1 MAPSGTPRA
10 PRPRSW
16 CPGVPV
22 PPRRARSSLR
32 CGSRGLP
39 SAPLAAGGVGG
50 GVPVQALPGRGRVR
64 FFCYLFSFVPV
75 LGAAGARGRAGHPR
89 GLLLCPRPRSGDSA
103 GFRSELRNP
112 GLPCQRPQ
120 AQGEALPRAGRGVSG
135 GLRPRPCRT
144 RTLPRAHPADNHLP
158 PPPPPLVAFTI
169 FSSAQGGVWG
179 LLPLPGPSSVP
190 PASSLPS
197 LAATSPSPSPRSRA
211 GWGQGRGEGGL
222 PATAPSPPGG
232 LPHARA
238 EAVAPLAPRKQS
250 GAARG
255 RAPHPAG
262 WERPPGL
269 GGRGSPRGAPGGL
282 PAAPCP
288 PSCC

>member
-1 MAPSGTPRA
+1 MPPPGTPRA
-10 PRPRSW
+10 PRLRSW

-39 SAPLAAGGVGG
+39 SAPLTAGGVRG

-75 LGAAGARGRAGHPR
+75 LGAAGAWGRARHPR

-112 GLPCQRPQ
+112 GLPCQHPQ

-144 RTLPRAHPADNHLP
+144 RTLPQAHPAALQIITS
-158 PPPPPLVAFTI
+158 LLLLLLLLLQ
-169 FSSAQGGVWG
+169 SSLQPWGGVWG

-211 GWGQGRGEGGL
+211 GWGQGRGEGGA
-222 PATAPSPPGG
+222 PGHGSQPSRGAAPCPGRGRGPVGSPQTIRGCPGPSPSPSWLGAA
-232 LPHARA
+232 ARA
-238 EAVAPLAPRKQS
+238 
-250 GAARG
+250 
-255 RAPHPAG
+255 
-262 WERPPGL
+262 
-269 GGRGSPRGAPGGL
+269 GGPWQPSGGL

-288 PSCC
+288 PSRC